1 MPVTSRSFA
10 ILSAIQYEM
19 QKNAAMVYSE
29 QGSTGAGSRAD
40 GKTINILQEFGVDR
54 VLARMGQVIEE
65 EWMCGSHLFYS
76 FSVNN
81 NGTGIP
87 SVTSTPGMT
96 SMYNFELMGD
106 VAGRAA
112 YMMGGCTNWPSP
124 PMVLLQGGSSRSN
137 DAVHGQVGTE
147 DAFATQP
154 GLVVVAPHTVYDCKG
169 MMHSLLR
176 GSRPAYYINYSS
188 QSSADIPDE
197 PYTVPIGKSAI
208 LKDGKDLTIATYG
221 PAHAQVALAVDE
233 LAKAGIAAEYF
244 DVRTLK
250 PFDEDTLI
258 ASVKKTGRLLTV
270 SWGYYTQG
278 FGSFMLAC
286 CAQAVPGFKCR
297 MISWS
302 DCPNSGTPAM
312 IAWQKPDSP
321 KIVDAAQKLMKL

>member
-1 MPVTSRSFA
+1 MPVTSRTFA
-10 ILSAIQYEM
+10 ILSAIDTEM
-19 QKNAAMVYSE
+19 KSNPNMVYSE
-29 QGSTGAGSRAD
+29 QCAAPSGARAD
-40 GKTINILQEFGVDR
+40 GKTINVLAEFGVDR
-54 VLARMGQVIEE
+54 ILSRMGQVIEE
-65 EWMCGSHLFYS
+65 EWMCGSTLFYS

-87 SVTSTPGMT
+87 ACVQTPGMT
-96 SMYNFELMGD
+96 QMYNFELMGD

-124 PMVLLQGGSSRSN
+124 PMVLYQSGASRSN
-137 DAVHGQVGTE
+137 DAVHGQCGTE

-154 GLVVVAPHTVYDCKG
+154 GVVVCAPHLVYDAKG
-169 MMHSLLR
+169 MMTSLLR
-176 GSRPAYYINYSS
+176 GSRPAYYINYST

-197 PYTVPIGKSAI
+197 AYLVPIGKSAI
-208 LKDGKDLTIATYG
+208 LKEGKDLTIAAYG
-221 PAHAQVALAVDE
+221 PAHTEVTKAVDE

-250 PFDEDTLI
+250 PFDEDALV

-278 FGSFMLAC
+278 FGSHMLAVA
-286 CAQAVPGFKCR
+286 AQAVPGFKCR
-297 MISWS
+297 IISWS